1 MLLGASQLGESERR
15 QTEEGIHTQGH
26 GAVGD
31 RAPVEWE
38 DVPGVGWEKAN
49 WLRDSMLSRSRR

>member
-15 QTEEGIHTQGH
+15 RSEEGIHTQGH

-31 RAPVEWE
+31 RAQVSRAMSL
-38 DVPGVGWEKAN
+38 GVGWEKAN
-49 WLRDSMLSRSRR
+49 GLGIQC